1 MRLLKTGRIQVFG
14 SYVGCEISHRANRSE
29 WRISVLVFALVGL
42 RLLSRHLLV
51 VILDVTLR
59 DSLLTRHFRSEFRL
73 VVCAVVDFR
82 YLRRHLLV
90 VLIVA
95 LHDSPLAHRF
105 RSDFLLLATVLSAR
119 SRRSRRVSNL
129 WSRRLALGG
138 ASDRRRRRA
147 ASSLEGGGCQQT
159 ELLVVVLADGI
170 VSDVAQRGSGYCSR
184 DGAES
189 PAVVEDG
196 ASSLELMLGWAVG
209 CHHLDEGKQ
218 EGTVVVRGPLRCH
231 VCCL

>member
-1 MRLLKTGRIQVFG
+1 VPGVGEAEGSATFG
-14 SYVGCEISHRANRSE
+14 VGA
-29 WRISVLVFALVGL
+29 L
-42 RLLSRHLLV
+42 RL
-51 VILDVTLR
+51 
-59 DSLLTRHFRSEFRL
+59 
-73 VVCAVVDFR
+73 
-82 YLRRHLLV
+82 
-90 VLIVA
+90 VA
-95 LHDSPLAHRF
+95 LRTGVAG
-105 RSDFLLLATVLSAR
+105 VLPPPF
-119 SRRSRRVSNL
+119 
-129 WSRRLALGG
+129 
-138 ASDRRRRRA
+138 
-147 ASSLEGGGCQQT
+147 EGGGCQQT

-218 EGTVVVRGPLRCH
+218 EGTVVVCGPLRCH